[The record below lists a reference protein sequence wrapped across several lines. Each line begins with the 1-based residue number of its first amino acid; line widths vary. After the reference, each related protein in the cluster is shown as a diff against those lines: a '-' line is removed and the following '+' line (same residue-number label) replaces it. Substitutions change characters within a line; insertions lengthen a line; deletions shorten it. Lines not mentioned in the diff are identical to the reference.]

1 MLCEGER
8 NMSLKVIGAGFGR
21 TGTHS
26 LKIALEMLGFAPC
39 YHMMEVFTHPGHSEA
54 WEEAARSGKVDWEA
68 LVGPYEAAV
77 DWPASF
83 FWRELLKTYPDA
95 KVILTE
101 RDEEAWYKS
110 ITNTIFDFM
119 RRDIDPTLIDPI
131 RAAQRK
137 MGRYIVSERTFGNR
151 FDKDH
156 VLDVYRQNSAEVK
169 REVPKDKLL
178 VFDAP
183 DGWKPLCDFLGV
195 PVPDAPYPLTNT
207 TEEFRARVP
216 RGPATNDN

>member
-1 MLCEGER
+1 MRWWDL
-8 NMSLKVIGAGFGR
+8 
-21 TGTHS
+21 
-26 LKIALEMLGFAPC
+26 
-39 YHMMEVFTHPGHSEA
+39 
-54 WEEAARSGKVDWEA
+54 
-68 LVGPYEAAV
+68 
-77 DWPASF
+77 
-83 FWRELLKTYPDA
+83 A

-119 RRDIDPTLIDPI
+119 RRDADPKTMDPF

-151 FDKDH
+151 FDKEH

-169 REVPKDKLL
+169 REVPKGKLL
-178 VFDAP
+178 VFDSP

-207 TEEFRARVP
+207 TEEFRARIP
-216 RGPATNDN
+216 SPPATSGN

>member
-1 MLCEGER
+1 
-8 NMSLKVIGAGFGR
+8 MSLKVIGAGFGR

-39 YHMMEVFTHPGHSEA
+39 YHMVEVFTHPGHSEA
-54 WEEAARSGKVDWEA
+54 WEEAARSGEADWNA
-68 LVGPYEAAV
+68 LLGPYKAAV
-77 DWPASF
+77 DWPASY
-83 FWRELLKTYPDA
+83 FWRELMKAYPDA

-101 RDEEAWYKS
+101 RPEEAWYKS

-119 RRDIDPTLIDPI
+119 AREVDPAKLYPI

-137 MGRYIVSERTFGNR
+137 MGRYIVAERTFGNR
-151 FDKDH
+151 LDKEH
-156 VLDVYRQNSAEVK
+156 VLDVYRKNSADVK
-169 REVPKDKLL
+169 REVPRDKLL

-183 DGWKPLCDFLGV
+183 DGWAPLCKFLGM
-195 PVPDAPYPLTNT
+195 PVPEAPYPLTNT

-216 RGPATNDN
+216 GAGPTKSGS

>member
-1 MLCEGER
+1 MLKRGDFDWG
-8 NMSLKVIGAGFGR
+8 KIFAGYNA
-21 TGTHS
+21 T
-26 LKIALEMLGFAPC
+26 
-39 YHMMEVFTHPGHSEA
+39 
-54 WEEAARSGKVDWEA
+54 
-68 LVGPYEAAV
+68 V
-77 DWPASF
+77 DWPNATYYK
-83 FWRELLKTYPDA
+83 ELADAYPDA

-119 RRDIDPTLIDPI
+119 ARDVDPSKLDPI

-151 FDKDH
+151 FDKEH
-156 VLDVYRQNSAEVK
+156 VLNVYRQNSTEVK

-183 DGWKPLCDFLGV
+183 DGWEPLCKFLGV
-195 PVPDAPYPLTNT
+195 PVPSTPYPLTNT
-207 TEEFRARVP
+207 TAEFRARI
-216 RGPATNDN
+216 PAIPTATSGT